1 MNRIC
6 KEQNCSEHAFR
17 WYEYADQLIKEEY
30 LVEPLIK
37 EAAMS
42 VWNNAIALCSLNEE
56 WKEKELYYR
65 ERIEKGTTKPN
76 ETNQPIDTNYEKLI
90 KKQENENVYKF

>member
-1 MNRIC
+1 MNRKC
-6 KEQNCSEHAFR
+6 KEQNCNEHAFR
-17 WYEYADQLIKEEY
+17 WYEYADQLIKDDY

-56 WKEKELYYR
+56 WR
-65 ERIEKGTTKPN
+65 E
-76 ETNQPIDTNYEKLI
+76 
-90 KKQENENVYKF
+90 